1 MTHVTIDVTLAICRA
16 DPASGRTTVA
26 TAAAL
31 ANLGGRLASWTPDL
45 NDSPAKARFV
55 FATEAAR
62 DEFVAAATAIA
73 GISVVESEVPIVPV

>member
-1 MTHVTIDVTLAICRA
+1 VTHVTIDVTLAIRRA

-26 TAAAL
+26 TVAAL
-31 ANLGGRLASWTPDL
+31 ANFGGRLVSWTPDL
-45 NDSPAKARFV
+45 NDTPAKARFV

-73 GISVVESEVPIVPV
+73 GISLVVPELPIVPV